1 MKLVQNRRRFLTTL
15 SSAGAA
21 GLLIGPAPSLAQEAP
36 PETTTVRL
44 TMMPGDLHCAAI
56 RGRGAAQE
64 RGFFRGQ
71 IRRRT
76 IDGTIDDHMADLAGA
91 QFLRF
96 GGKAEPRIDL
106 SVSEQLHG
114 RDRWARH
121 PVDVLCGGFTACG
134 TCCCRRTPAG
144 FVPRGQ
150 AAVGREL
157 DSRDQRRLPEAPSIT
172 SASADRGSGF
182 GHRQSSSASRVT
194 AGAAG
199 LSRPVTVIATPG
211 GVAVRAVS
219 GRLQPPGRHHRIVQ
233 TGIGL

>member
-96 GGKAEPRIDL
+96 GGKPSHASIFPSANSSMGEIVGL
-106 SVSEQLHG
+106 VTQLMSF
-114 RDRWARH
+114 A
-121 PVDVLCGGFTACG
+121 GGL
-134 TCCCRRTPAG
+134 RLAG
-144 FVPRGQ
+144 P
-150 AAVGREL
+150 AAVGVP
-157 DSRDQRRLPEAPSIT
+157 RLASSPADKPS
-172 SASADRGSGF
+172 
-182 GHRQSSSASRVT
+182 
-194 AGAAG
+194 
-199 LSRPVTVIATPG
+199 G
-211 GVAVRAVS
+211 GNWIHEINDGYRK
-219 GRLQPPGRHHRIVQ
+219 RLR
-233 TGIGL
+233 